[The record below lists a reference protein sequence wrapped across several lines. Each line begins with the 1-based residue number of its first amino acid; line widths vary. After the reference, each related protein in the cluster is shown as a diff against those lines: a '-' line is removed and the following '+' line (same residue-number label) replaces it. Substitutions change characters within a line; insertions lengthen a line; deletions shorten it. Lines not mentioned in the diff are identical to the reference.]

1 MRVKNGLFMKKDVV
15 AHLRYIV
22 RSTFTRSLVS
32 QEKFWHDM
40 TNVFKL
46 EFLFCQKREDTS
58 SEFE

>member
-1 MRVKNGLFMKKDVV
+1 MKKDVV

-40 TNVFKL
+40 NVFKL
-46 EFLFCQKREDTS
+46 EFLFGQKRQDTS